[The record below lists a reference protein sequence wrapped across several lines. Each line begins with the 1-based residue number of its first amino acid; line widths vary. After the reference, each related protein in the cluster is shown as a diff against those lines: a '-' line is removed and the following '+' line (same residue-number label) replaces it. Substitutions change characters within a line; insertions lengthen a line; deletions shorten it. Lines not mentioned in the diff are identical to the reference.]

1 MSSYAIREKDGI
13 YFMTSTVVGWIDVF
27 TRKIYRDIVLESF
40 SYCRANKNL
49 RLHAFVLMSNHIH
62 WIASSDNGT
71 DLDDLVRD
79 FKTFT
84 SKKILASINE
94 NEKESRKEW
103 MLNLFGFAG
112 RTHSDNKDFKF
123 WQSGNHPELVYSD
136 KFFEQ
141 KLNYIH
147 NNPVRA
153 GWVEQPEDYLYS
165 SARDYQGL
173 RGLIEIDPVIL
184 IKKV

>member
-1 MSSYAIREKDGI
+1 
-13 YFMTSTVVGWIDVF
+13 
-27 TRKIYRDIVLESF
+27 
-40 SYCRANKNL
+40 
-49 RLHAFVLMSNHIH
+49 
-62 WIASSDNGT
+62 
-71 DLDDLVRD
+71 
-79 FKTFT
+79 
-84 SKKILASINE
+84 
-94 NEKESRKEW
+94 

-165 SARDYQGL
+165 SAKDYQGL
-173 RGLIEIDPVIL
+173 KGLIEIDPVIL
-184 IKKV
+184 IKNV